1 MNNFQNLL
9 NDYIEIAGIANNKLI
24 RETGIDRSTFY
35 KVLNGQRQA
44 TEEQLENIIRALR
57 LPRKDEDALRREYFR
72 QTIGEEEWQNR
83 QIIRRLLQVLA
94 EPELDTL
101 TSAEIAPG
109 SEPDYRK
116 HTAKGLDPVNQMLLQ
131 FIQDELVKDDPK
143 IDFFFPVEHEELY
156 RSLRGLC
163 SLHVGKEI
171 RIRQLMQFPTGQMLS
186 KCSILE
192 YFEHLVYFL
201 TGGEWDYQA
210 YYYYERALL
219 QTGIGNLFPYY
230 IIAEK
235 KVLILNADFT
245 MSYLIMDPETVSLY
259 KEMFNKVVN
268 ESKPIRESIDYLEM
282 LAILEMPGRKV
293 SFESIPC
300 AAMVAKSDYIR
311 KYMADGEFS
320 DFIWNHC
327 RRLQEENELM
337 IFSTMGGLERFARTG
352 IVEEVPPGLMAAMSV
367 EDRIES
373 FRNLKPHIQKEYFIV
388 DESVMPVSDTWM
400 LTLFEENALF
410 IYPRI
415 ATGDERVICV
425 KEKSIIQ
432 AFTSFFR
439 SFSKGTDLVDSETVQ
454 SRIDDLI
461 NGLEEGDM

>member
-1 MNNFQNLL
+1 MNDFL
-9 NDYIEIAGIANNKLI
+9 NTLNEYIAIAGITNNRLI

-35 KVLNGQRQA
+35 KILNGQRQA
-44 TEEQLENIIRALR
+44 TEEQLEDIIQALR
-57 LPRKDEDALRREYFR
+57 LPRKDEETLRREYFR

-83 QIIRRLLQVLA
+83 QVIRKMLQVLA
-94 EPELDTL
+94 EPELDIL
-101 TSAEIAPG
+101 RSSEVSPE

-131 FIQDELVKDDPK
+131 FIQDELARDNPQ
-143 IDFFFPVEHEELY
+143 IDFFLPVEQEELY

-163 SLHVGKEI
+163 SLHVGKRI

-186 KCSILE
+186 KCSILK

-219 QTGIGNLFPYY
+219 QTGIGNLFTYY
-230 IIAEK
+230 IIADK
-235 KVLILNADFT
+235 SVLILNSDFT
-245 MSYLIMDPETVSLY
+245 MSYLVMDPEIVSLY
-259 KEMFNKVVN
+259 KEMFDKVVN
-268 ESKPIRESIDYLEM
+268 ESKPIRESISYLDM
-282 LAILEMPGRKV
+282 LTILDMPGRKV
-293 SFESIPC
+293 SYEPIPC

-311 KYMADGEFS
+311 KYMADGEFG

-327 RRLQEENELM
+327 RKLQVEHELM

-373 FRNLKPHIQKEYFIV
+373 FCNLKPHIQKEYFIV
-388 DESVMPVSDTWM
+388 DESVMSVSDTWM

-425 KEKSIIQ
+425 KEKTIVQ

-439 SFSKGTDLVDSETVQ
+439 SFAKGPDLVDAKIVL
-454 SRIDDLI
+454 SRIDELI
-461 NGLEEGDM
+461 KELEEDDR